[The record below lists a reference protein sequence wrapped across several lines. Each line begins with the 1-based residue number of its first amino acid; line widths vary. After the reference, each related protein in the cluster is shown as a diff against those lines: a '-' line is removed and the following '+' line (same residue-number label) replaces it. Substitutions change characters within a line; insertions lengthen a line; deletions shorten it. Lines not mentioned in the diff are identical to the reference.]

1 MDEDR
6 TFGNISIG
14 LVDPIRQV
22 HSTLARL
29 VRCQARLILS
39 SVRRL
44 CGVWT
49 LGHVQLKVRPYR
61 RAWDARGRNF
71 KLYMADR
78 PEPCAPKPSVHTEL
92 IHVDAGSKMSVSHRV
107 WRHPEP
113 VSQPVTATL
122 LAGSR

>member
-1 MDEDR
+1 MY
-6 TFGNISIG
+6 N
-14 LVDPIRQV
+14 
-22 HSTLARL
+22 
-29 VRCQARLILS
+29 
-39 SVRRL
+39 
-44 CGVWT
+44 
-49 LGHVQLKVRPYR
+49 LKFFLYR

-71 KLYMADR
+71 KLYLADR

-107 WRHPEP
+107 WPHPEL